1 MAPIALC
8 PDTLLTQIM
17 MASTFPVE
25 MMQARLWLD
34 NAANQ
39 ALKGNAIAKAL
50 ETQSWD
56 PSVKSPVPFPQIV
69 GMMTDKAD
77 WMQQFG
83 YAVSVQQMAV
93 LDSVQRLRRQAQLAG
108 SLATTPQQ
116 TVTMTASSQSG
127 ALPVIVVQP
136 ANPRVVCVP
145 SYNPTQVYD
154 AWPYPAT
161 PQVYL
166 PPPGYAIGSA
176 LVTGMAFPAGVAVES
191 TGLTPLENLA
201 LIVRTFLAAQAVRRR
216 GTLVPSF
223 SIPLFSVTLFS
234 VPLFSFRPR
243 NVRRRRP
250 WVA

>member
-1 MAPIALC
+1 
-8 PDTLLTQIM
+8 
-17 MASTFPVE
+17 
-25 MMQARLWLD
+25 
-34 NAANQ
+34 
-39 ALKGNAIAKAL
+39 
-50 ETQSWD
+50 
-56 PSVKSPVPFPQIV
+56 
-69 GMMTDKAD
+69 
-77 WMQQFG
+77 MQQFG

-93 LDSVQRLRRQAQLAG
+93 LDSAQRLRRQAQLAG

-116 TVTMTASSQSG
+116 TVTMAASSQSG

-166 PPPGYAIGSA
+166 PPPPGYAIGSA

-223 SIPLFSVTLFS
+223 S